1 VTDLS
6 ARGTIVAEQLTKV
19 YNGKVRAV
27 DGIDFS
33 VAQGEVYGFLGP
45 NGAGKTT
52 TVSMMTAG
60 LGATS
65 GRATVDGVDVL
76 HDPEEV
82 KRRIGIVFQEMTS
95 DGDLTGRENLELAA
109 ALYGVPR
116 GEVERRVSGL
126 LERMQVADA
135 ADRLAKTYSG
145 GMRRRLELAVG
156 TVHSPSILFLDEPTL
171 GLDPQGRAGFWR
183 YVQDLRRDHG
193 MTVFVTTH
201 YLEEADGMCDRI
213 AIIDH
218 GKIVAS
224 GTPHELKDRL
234 GGDVITIR
242 TSQATQDLSDT
253 LRAVPG
259 VLAVSAQDGSYRV
272 KCPNGEALVPVL
284 VEACTRAH
292 VGLAA
297 VSLKRPSLDEV
308 FLEFTGREFRED
320 EGVSATDRAVMVSR
334 VQNRLGGRR

>member
-1 VTDLS
+1 VAAPS
-6 ARGTIVAEQLTKV
+6 ARGTIVAEELTKV

-27 DGIDFS
+27 DGIAFS

-52 TVSMMTAG
+52 TVAMMTAG
-60 LGATS
+60 IGATS
-65 GRATVDGVDVL
+65 GRALVDGVDVL
-76 HDPEEV
+76 RNPEEV

-116 GEVERRVSGL
+116 AEVGRRVSGL

-156 TVHSPSILFLDEPTL
+156 TVHAPSILFLDEPTL

-183 YVQDLRRDHG
+183 YVQELRREHG

-224 GTPHELKDRL
+224 GTPADLKDRL
-234 GGDVITIR
+234 GGDIITIR
-242 TSQATQDLSDT
+242 PSQETDGIADVLK
-253 LRAVPG
+253 AVPG
-259 VLAVSAQDGSYRV
+259 VAAVTAQDGSYRV

-284 VEACTRAH
+284 VEACAKAG
-292 VGLAA
+292 VGLAG

-320 EGVSATDRAVMVSR
+320 EGVSATDRAVMLSR
-334 VQNRLGGRR
+334 VQNQLGRRR

>member
-1 VTDLS
+1 MAGSSGKGSV
-6 ARGTIVAEQLTKV
+6 VADELTKV

-27 DGIDFS
+27 DGVSFTVS
-33 VAQGEVYGFLGP
+33 PGEVYGFLGP

-52 TVSMMTAG
+52 TVAMLTAG

-65 GRATVDGVDVL
+65 GHATVDGVDVL
-76 HDPEEV
+76 RHPEEV

-116 GEVERRVSGL
+116 TEVASRVRGL

-156 TVHSPSILFLDEPTL
+156 TVHSPGVLFLDEPTL
-171 GLDPQGRAGFWR
+171 GLDPQGRAGFWK
-183 YVQDLRRDHG
+183 YVQELRREHG

-218 GKIVAS
+218 GHIVAS
-224 GTPHELKDRL
+224 GTPTELKDRL
-234 GGDVITIR
+234 GGDIVTIR
-242 TSQATQDLSDT
+242 PIQSDHDVAPL
-253 LRAVPG
+253 LRTVPG
-259 VLAVSAQDGSYRV
+259 VLSVAAQDGNYRV
-272 KCPNGEALVPVL
+272 KCTNGEALVPAL
-284 VEACTRAH
+284 VDACARSQ
-292 VGLAA
+292 VGLAG

-320 EGVSATDRAVMVSR
+320 EGVSATDRAVMLGR
-334 VQNRLGGRR
+334 VQNQLGGRR